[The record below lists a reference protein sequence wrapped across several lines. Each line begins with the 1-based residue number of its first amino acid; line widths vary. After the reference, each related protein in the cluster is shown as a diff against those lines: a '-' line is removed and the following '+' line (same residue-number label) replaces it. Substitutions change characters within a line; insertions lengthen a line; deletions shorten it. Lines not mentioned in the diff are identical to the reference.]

1 MVEHVK
7 RLKRELVY
15 KGAILDIYK
24 DTMELPDGNK
34 AEWDFV
40 SHRMGAAAIL
50 PVMKD
55 GRIVMVRQYRNALE
69 RETLEIPAG
78 CRDSKTEDTAYCAA
92 REMEE
97 ETGYRSTNV
106 KHLLS
111 LRTTVAF
118 CDEAVDIFVATDL
131 EVGTR
136 HLDEAE
142 SIDVEIYTLEE
153 LCDMIYEGKIQDG
166 KTIAAQSE
174 GRQGT
179 GTGKTTVGIYE
190 GYAIAYPVEKCY
202 TCLDGIKRHHFCER
216 T

>member
-1 MVEHVK
+1 
-7 RLKRELVY
+7 
-15 KGAILDIYK
+15 
-24 DTMELPDGNK
+24 
-34 AEWDFV
+34 
-40 SHRMGAAAIL
+40 
-50 PVMKD
+50 
-55 GRIVMVRQYRNALE
+55 
-69 RETLEIPAG
+69 
-78 CRDSKTEDTAYCAA
+78 
-92 REMEE
+92 MEE

-166 KTIAAQSE
+166 KTNAAIMAYAAAKK
-174 GRQGT
+174 GGM
-179 GTGKTTVGIYE
+179 GKH
-190 GYAIAYPVEKCY
+190 
-202 TCLDGIKRHHFCER
+202 LDL
-216 T
+216 

>member
-1 MVEHVK
+1 M
-7 RLKRELVY
+7 
-15 KGAILDIYK
+15 
-24 DTMELPDGNK
+24 
-34 AEWDFV
+34 
-40 SHRMGAAAIL
+40 
-50 PVMKD
+50 
-55 GRIVMVRQYRNALE
+55 MVRQYRNALE

-166 KTIAAQSE
+166 KTIAAIMAYAAAKK
-174 GRQGT
+174 GGM
-179 GTGKTTVGIYE
+179 GKH
-190 GYAIAYPVEKCY
+190 
-202 TCLDGIKRHHFCER
+202 LDL
-216 T
+216 

>member
-118 CDEAVDIFVATDL
+118 CDEAVDIFVASDL

-166 KTIAAQSE
+166 KTIAAIMAYAAAKK
-174 GRQGT
+174 GGM
-179 GTGKTTVGIYE
+179 GKH
-190 GYAIAYPVEKCY
+190 
-202 TCLDGIKRHHFCER
+202 LDL
-216 T
+216 